1 MQMFT
6 RVIAIVA
13 LLYSAPASFGSLVI
27 DNFSTTV
34 TVGSNTKSGGDTSYW
49 TARTV
54 STSGGNKAPTI
65 TGATLPTFNYA
76 NKPDGQYVQ
85 LAYTF
90 PVITGGL
97 AYGFTY
103 AATAG
108 TGSGASDTFTIRLNG
123 IDTLIN
129 VAKNTT
135 VSGTYSQSLPSP
147 LSSLALRV
155 TITTGSPGQT
165 SPGTTFRFTSGL
177 RTPLATPVPEPATLT
192 LLGLT
197 GIAGVIVHR
206 RRRNAQLAA

>member
-6 RVIAIVA
+6 RVIAIVT
-13 LLYSAPASFGSLVI
+13 LLYSAPASFGSIVI

-34 TVGSNTKSGGDTSYW
+34 TVGSNTKSGGDTSSW
-49 TARTV
+49 ITRTG
-54 STSGGNKAPTI
+54 STSGGSKAPTI

-90 PVITGGL
+90 PTINAGL
-97 AYGFTY
+97 AYSFTY

-108 TGSGASDTFTIRLNG
+108 TGNGASDTFTIRLNG
-123 IDTLIN
+123 VDTNIF

-135 VSGTYSQSLPSP
+135 VSGTYSQTLAGP
-147 LSSLALRV
+147 LASLAIRV
-155 TITTGSPGQT
+155 TLTTAESGQT
-165 SPGTTFRFTSGL
+165 SPGATFRFTSGL
-177 RTPLATPVPEPATLT
+177 ATPGATPVPEPATLT

-206 RRRNAQLAA
+206 RRRNSQLAA

>member
-13 LLYSAPASFGSLVI
+13 LLYSAPASFGSIVI
-27 DNFSTTV
+27 DNFGSTV
-34 TVGSNTKSGGDTSYW
+34 IVGSNTKSGGDTSYW
-49 TARTV
+49 TMRTG
-54 STSGGNKAPTI
+54 STSDGNKAPTI
-65 TGATLPTFNYA
+65 TGATLPTFEYA

-85 LAYTF
+85 LEYTF
-90 PVITGGL
+90 PTINAGL
-97 AYGFTY
+97 AYSFTY

-108 TGSGASDTFTIRLNG
+108 TGNGASDTFTIRLNG
-123 IDTLIN
+123 VDTLIN

-135 VSGTYSQSLPSP
+135 VSGTYSQTLAGP
-147 LSSLALRV
+147 LDSLALRV
-155 TITTGSPGQT
+155 TINTGESGET
-165 SPGTTFRFTSGL
+165 SPGATFAFTSGL
-177 RTPLATPVPEPATLT
+177 TTPLATPVPEPATLT